1 MDFTRQLDEQCIL
14 PNGLPAAGAEFVLI
28 KEVPA
33 PPVSEPPAAKRSE
46 NQSTCRLGTSVSAIE
61 TSRRQFL
68 NLVAGAAAFPAAFSR
83 SARAQTYPS
92 RPVRIIVGFPPGGAA
107 DITARLMGQWL
118 SERLGQPFVIENRPG
133 AGTNIGTET
142 VAKAPA
148 DGYSLL
154 LVSVANTVN
163 ATLHKRLNF
172 DFIGDI
178 APVAGLIRGPLVM
191 ELHPS
196 VPANTVFEFIAY
208 AKANPGRINVASAG
222 NGTPGHMASELF
234 QLLTGL
240 DLVDVPYRGGAPAL
254 TDLLAGQVQV
264 IFDNLPTS
272 LEYIKA
278 GKVRP
283 LAVTTAMRSD
293 VLPDLPTV
301 SEFVPGYEVSS
312 WFGIGLP
319 RNTPTEI
326 VDKLNMAINAGL
338 ADPKMKS
345 RIAEMSSVPL
355 PLTPAEFGNLIVEE
369 TEKWGKVIR
378 AANIELTGG

>member
-1 MDFTRQLDEQCIL
+1 M
-14 PNGLPAAGAEFVLI
+14 
-28 KEVPA
+28 
-33 PPVSEPPAAKRSE
+33 
-46 NQSTCRLGTSVSAIE
+46 
-61 TSRRQFL
+61 
-68 NLVAGAAAFPAAFSR
+68 
-83 SARAQTYPS
+83 
-92 RPVRIIVGFPPGGAA
+92 RIIVGFPPGGAA
-107 DITARLMGQWL
+107 DITARVMGQWL

-142 VAKAPA
+142 VAKSSA
-148 DGYSLL
+148 DGYTLL

-163 ATLHKRLNF
+163 ATLYKRLNF

-196 VPANTVFEFIAY
+196 VPANTVLEFIAY

-234 QLLTGL
+234 QLMTGL

-254 TDLLAGQVQV
+254 TDLLAGEVQV

-272 LEYIKA
+272 LEYIRT

-283 LAVTTAMRSD
+283 LGVTTATRSD

-312 WFGIGLP
+312 WFGVGVP

-326 VDKLNMAINAGL
+326 VDKLNMEINVGL
-338 ADPKMKS
+338 ADPKMKQ
-345 RIAEMSSVPL
+345 RIAQMSSVPL

-369 TEKWGKVIR
+369 TGKWSKVIR
-378 AANIELTGG
+378 SAKIELTAG

>member
-1 MDFTRQLDEQCIL
+1 M
-14 PNGLPAAGAEFVLI
+14 
-28 KEVPA
+28 
-33 PPVSEPPAAKRSE
+33 PP
-46 NQSTCRLGTSVSAIE
+46 SAFALK

-68 NLVAGAAAFPAAFSR
+68 HLAAGAAALPAFSR
-83 SARAQTYPS
+83 IAKGQSYPW

-118 SERLGQPFVIENRPG
+118 SERLGQAFVIENRPG
-133 AGTNIGTET
+133 AGTNIGTEA

-148 DGYSLL
+148 DGYTLL

-163 ATLHKRLNF
+163 ATLYESLNF
-172 DFIGDI
+172 DFIRDI

-191 ELHPS
+191 ELNPS
-196 VPANTVFEFIAY
+196 VPANTVPEFITY
-208 AKANPGRINVASAG
+208 AKANPGRINMASAG
-222 NGTPGHMASELF
+222 NGTPSNMAAELF
-234 QLLTGL
+234 QILTGL
-240 DLVDVPYRGGAPAL
+240 DFVDVPYRGGAPAL
-254 TDLLAGQVQV
+254 TDLLAGHVQV
-264 IFDNLPTS
+264 MFDNLQTS
-272 LEYIKA
+272 LEYIRA

-283 LAVTTAMRSD
+283 LAVTTATRSN

-319 RNTPTEI
+319 RDTSTEI

-338 ADPKMKS
+338 ADPNLKAQLTDLGS
-345 RIAEMSSVPL
+345 TPL
-355 PLTPAEFGNLIVEE
+355 AGSPADFGKLIVEE

-378 AANIELTGG
+378 TANIKPE